1 MQHIDTLTTI
11 VPVVDEDHIPRQLN
25 KIGERDEDLRSRVRM
40 GYVLTHTVAIS
51 GPDFTTFVDTFVR
64 TDDEDHGRDAGMVT
78 TDGVPVSL
86 EQDDHIQH
94 LTQTWHDLANQ
105 PERSDDAQAAYGELI
120 REVDHLHLTG
130 TTLDPRK

>member
-25 KIGERDEDLRSRVRM
+25 KIGERDEDLRSRARM
-40 GYVLTHTVAIS
+40 GYVLTHTATIP
-51 GPDFTTFVDTFVR
+51 GPQFTTIIDTFVR
-64 TDDEDHGRDAGMVT
+64 DDDADRTRDAGMVT

-94 LTQTWHDLANQ
+94 LTQAWHDLANQ
-105 PERSDDAQAAYGELI
+105 PDRSVDAQAAYAELI
-120 REVDHLHLTG
+120 REVDHQRLTG

>member
-11 VPVVDEDHIPRQLN
+11 VPVVD
-25 KIGERDEDLRSRVRM
+25 
-40 GYVLTHTVAIS
+40 
-51 GPDFTTFVDTFVR
+51 TFVR
-64 TDDEDHGRDAGMVT
+64 DDDADRGRDAGMVT

-105 PERSDDAQAAYGELI
+105 SDRSADAQAAYAELI
-120 REVDHLHLTG
+120 REVDHLQLTG